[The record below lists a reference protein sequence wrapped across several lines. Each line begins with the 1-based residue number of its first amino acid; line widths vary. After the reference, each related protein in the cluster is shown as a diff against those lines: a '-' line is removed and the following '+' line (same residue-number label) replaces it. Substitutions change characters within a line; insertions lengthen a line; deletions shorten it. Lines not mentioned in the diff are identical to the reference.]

1 MDYKTISNKNSI
13 SRKSIIFIIL
23 GVSSI
28 SLFLRIYI
36 TPFEIPLSLD
46 ALEYYAFG
54 YEIAISQNYPL
65 GILGTNDGWSI
76 FLSPFFALLGVC

>member
-13 SRKSIIFIIL
+13 SRKSIILIIL

-54 YEIAISQNYPL
+54 YEIAISMFGEEKGL
-65 GILGTNDGWSI
+65 ILFPI
-76 FLSPFFALLGVC
+76 AILKIA